1 MSKRAV
7 RMDDSM
13 ASYTHT
19 SEPQPAKSNLMS
31 ASLPLNLAK
40 DSRVRLVKGS
50 TAGTIRKL
58 VASEKGVT
66 AGNNVNTVRKLKGS
80 GAKVPD
86 YEPPEGTKF
95 FTFETYPSLK
105 PEIDLYPNLVEQVPP
120 SSVGT
125 FDREL
130 QTDIF
135 VERPESPAYIP
146 AKIGVDT
153 GTQIENSEL
162 FDFDLEVFPL
172 LETIVAKTIEQAT
185 FECQSEEEL
194 RRIEEH
200 VQSLIV
206 KRDEEIADNVKRE
219 KNFIADNIERQKY
232 LEGIRKTKEEERHL
246 CIRVA
251 ATKMMKQMLPQI
263 FEEAV
268 VDLIDQGKL
277 ADPTVSQVTH
287 ATMVDVTSSV
297 SNTFQ
302 THNTA
307 AQLVDELLLAAHSK
321 FEATWDEE
329 QARLVKIR
337 EEEDRIKREAEE
349 ARRKK
354 VEEEE
359 AKAKA
364 DAEAAEGGEEDVT
377 EE

>member
-1 MSKRAV
+1 
-7 RMDDSM
+7 M

-19 SEPQPAKSNLMS
+19 SQPHSVKSNIMS

-50 TAGTIRKL
+50 TSGTIRKL

-80 GAKVPD
+80 GSKIAN

-120 SSVGT
+120 SSLET

-146 AKIGVDT
+146 AKIGADT

-162 FDFDLEVFPL
+162 FDFDLEVIPL

-185 FECQSEEEL
+185 FEVQSEEEL

-200 VQSLIV
+200 IQTLVV

-219 KNFIADNIERQKY
+219 KNFIADQVERQKY
-232 LEGIRKTKEEERHL
+232 LEEIRRTKEEERHL
-246 CIRVA
+246 CIRIA
-251 ATKMMKQMLPQI
+251 ANKMMKQTLPQI

-268 VDLIDQGKL
+268 VDLIQEGKL

-287 ATMVDVTSSV
+287 AAMVEITSSV

-302 THNTA
+302 TYHTA
-307 AQLVDELLLAAHSK
+307 AQLVDELLRSAESK
-321 FEATWDEE
+321 FEAIWDEE
-329 QARLVKIR
+329 QERLAKLR
-337 EEEDRIKREAEE
+337 EEDRIKCEAEE
-349 ARRKK
+349 TMRKK
-354 VEEEE
+354 AEED

-364 DAEAAEGGEEDVT
+364 DAEAAEDGDEEPV

>member
-1 MSKRAV
+1 MSRKAIGR
-7 RMDDSM
+7 DDSM

-19 SEPQPAKSNLMS
+19 SQPHVVKSNIMS

-50 TAGTIRKL
+50 TSGTIRKL

-80 GAKVPD
+80 GSKIAN

-120 SSVGT
+120 SSLET
-125 FDREL
+125 IDREL

-135 VERPESPAYIP
+135 VERPESPVYIP
-146 AKIGVDT
+146 AKIGVDS

-162 FDFDLEVFPL
+162 FDFDLEVIPL

-185 FECQSEEEL
+185 FEVQSEEEL

-200 VQSLIV
+200 IQTLVV
-206 KRDEEIADNVKRE
+206 KRDEEIAGNVKRE
-219 KNFIADNIERQKY
+219 KNFIADQVERQKY
-232 LEGIRKTKEEERHL
+232 LEEVRKTKEEERRL

-251 ATKMMKQMLPQI
+251 ANKMMKQTLPQI

-268 VDLIDQGKL
+268 VDLIQEGKL

-287 ATMVDVTSSV
+287 ATMVEITSSV

-302 THNTA
+302 TYHTA
-307 AQLVDELLLAAHSK
+307 AQLMDELLLSAQSK
-321 FEATWDEE
+321 FEAIWDEE
-329 QARLVKIR
+329 QERLGKLR

-349 ARRKK
+349 TMRKK
-354 VEEEE
+354 AEEE

-364 DAEAAEGGEEDVT
+364 DAEAAEDGDGDPVEE
-377 EE
+377 